1 MTKKLMVGIGEGE
14 MCMVEV
20 PSVRLASKRVKIASK
35 EVTLYGIGHLALAL
49 RRSTAT
55 IRRWQRKGIIQ
66 PPLVATADKVRWY
79 TQQEVEM
86 YKRLMMNHDLM
97 TGLDIE
103 ATGFPREASA
113 EVYKLRKQMFG

>member
-1 MTKKLMVGIGEGE
+1 

-20 PSVRLASKRVKIASK
+20 PSVRLASKRVKIGGK

-55 IRRWQRKGIIQ
+55 VRRWQRKGIIQ

-79 TQQEVEM
+79 TQPEVEL
-86 YKRLMMNHDLM
+86 YKRLMMNHNLM

-103 ATGFPREASA
+103 STGFPREASA